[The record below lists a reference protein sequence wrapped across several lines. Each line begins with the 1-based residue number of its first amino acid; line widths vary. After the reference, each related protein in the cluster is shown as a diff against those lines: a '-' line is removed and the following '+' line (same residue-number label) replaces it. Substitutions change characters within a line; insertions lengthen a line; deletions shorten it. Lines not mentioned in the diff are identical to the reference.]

1 MSFSFAFYS
10 ASFSFHNSIV
20 LLDLYSINIF
30 VAMSKT
36 QPLNEETPLLY
47 AMTADQT
54 TPIVNTTFGNAKR
67 SAKASPWY
75 VIGALFGLTFSYG

>member
-1 MSFSFAFYS
+1 
-10 ASFSFHNSIV
+10 
-20 LLDLYSINIF
+20 
-30 VAMSKT
+30 MSKP
-36 QPLNEETPLLY
+36 QSLNEETPLLY